1 MLGSLRDK
9 SHPLFARGKH
19 FTQRLLS
26 LSVFYKVLIANST
39 IVVLGALAGTAI
51 TLRVATRWPGARVTV
66 PLVVSFSI
74 VGLLLSAGINVL
86 VLRAALSPL
95 TRLQLVVQRVRAG
108 DLSARAHTSPL
119 ADADIAQ
126 LAETLNQIL
135 DDVQRYES
143 QVHALSGDLIRAQED
158 ERQRISREL
167 HDDTGQVLTLLL
179 IRLKLL
185 EGVPGAEALGPQI
198 AELRALVAGAIEQ
211 IRRLALNLRPPTL
224 DQLGLA
230 SALRSLTLTFSDSTH
245 LPVRLSLPED
255 AIQLPPTSAIAVYR
269 VVQEALT
276 NIARHAGASA
286 IQVDVAIAGNVLI
299 VDVHDDGQGFV
310 PDAILRHRTSTG
322 QGVGLFGMEER
333 ARLVGGQLTI
343 SSAPGKGTT
352 VQITLPLEGTPVP
365 PPPAPAAP
373 TPAER

>member
-230 SALRSLTLTFSDSTH
+230 SALRSLTLTFCDSTH

-322 QGVGLFGMEER
+322 QGVGLVGMQER
-333 ARLVGGQLTI
+333 ARLGRGQLTI

-365 PPPAPAAP
+365 QPPAPAAP

>member
-51 TLRVATRWPGARVTV
+51 TLHVATRWPGARVTV

-119 ADADIAQ
+119 ADAGIAQ

-255 AIQLPPTSAIAVYR
+255 AIRLSPTRAIAVYR

-286 IQVDVAIAGNVLI
+286 IEVDVAIAGNMLI
-299 VDVHDDGQGFV
+299 VDVHDDGRGFV
-310 PDAILRHRTSTG
+310 PDAIMRHRTSTG

-343 SSAPGKGTT
+343 SSALGKGTT
-352 VQITLPLEGTPVP
+352 VQITLPLEVTHVP
-365 PPPAPAAP
+365 PPSVPAAP